1 MKLPDFPESHHPLV
15 RSLQEYSDP
24 ELIHR
29 FQQHPDEGKYFT
41 ALFCRFGAMS
51 YSLLRNMA
59 RSPLQVDYLFAR
71 VWRNIFYELNHL
83 ATETGGPS
91 FSMQA
96 WVLNKVAA
104 CITQDQLPAIE
115 TIQYTLTTAP
125 PPLWCYLQNALDQL
139 SPLPRLILVLS
150 QTFHWQDH
158 RIMAVLQA
166 EGEEITP
173 DEIAQHLQEAYQSLQ
188 AALPEDIQDIYLNS
202 RPEPDSSSILL
213 PPF

>member
-1 MKLPDFPESHHPLV
+1 MKLPEFPEANHPLV
-15 RSLQEYSDP
+15 RPLLQSSDQ
-24 ELIHR
+24 ELVQG
-29 FQQHPDEGKYFT
+29 FQQYPEEGKYFT
-41 ALFCRFGAMS
+41 ALFCRFGGMS

-83 ATETGGPS
+83 VMDAGGPS

-96 WVLNKVAA
+96 WILNKVAS

-115 TIQYTLTTAP
+115 TIQYTLGTAP
-125 PPLWCYLQNALDQL
+125 PPLWCYIQIALDQL

-158 RIMAVLQA
+158 RIVAVLQA
-166 EGEEITP
+166 EGEDLTP
-173 DEIAQHLQEAYQSLQ
+173 DQIAEYLQDGYQALQ
-188 AALPEDIQDIYLNS
+188 QALPEDMQEIYDLYAS
-202 RPEPDSSSILL
+202 VPLSS
-213 PPF
+213 

>member
-1 MKLPDFPESHHPLV
+1 MKLPDFPEANHPLV
-15 RSLQEYSDP
+15 RSLLTYSDQD
-24 ELIHR
+24 LVQG
-29 FQQHPDEGKYFT
+29 FQQHADEGKYFT

-51 YSLLRNMA
+51 YSLLRNKA

-71 VWRNIFYELNHL
+71 VWRNIFYELAHL
-83 ATETGGPS
+83 DMTAGGSS

-115 TIQYTLTTAP
+115 TIQYTLNTAP
-125 PPLWCYLQNALDQL
+125 PPLWCYVQIALDQL

-150 QTFHWQDH
+150 QTFHWQEH

-166 EGEEITP
+166 EGEDLTS
-173 DEIAQHLQEAYQSLQ
+173 DDIAQHLQAGYQSLQ
-188 AALPEDIQDIYLNS
+188 QALPNDIQEIYFSQESLAS
-202 RPEPDSSSILL
+202 VLAP
-213 PPF
+213 

>member
-1 MKLPDFPESHHPLV
+1 MKLPEFSEASHPLV
-15 RSLQEYSDP
+15 QSLQMCSDQ
-24 ELIHR
+24 ELLQG

-83 ATETGGPS
+83 SIDADGPS

-96 WVLNKVAA
+96 WVLNKVAS
-104 CITQDQLPAIE
+104 CITQDQLPAVE
-115 TIQYTLTTAP
+115 TIQYTLKTAP
-125 PPLWCYLQNALDQL
+125 PPLWCYIQIALDQI
-139 SPLPRLILVLS
+139 SPLSRLILVLS
-150 QTFHWQDH
+150 QTFHWQDQ

-166 EGEEITP
+166 EGEDLSP
-173 DEIAQHLQEAYQSLQ
+173 DEIAQHLQVAYQDLQ
-188 AALPEDIQDIYLNS
+188 EALPNDIQKIYFSQQSL
-202 RPEPDSSSILL
+202 SSL
-213 PPF
+213 PI